1 LDAKDEVD
9 TSDEDEQAARG
20 MRRAVRRPEEGDEVS
35 GDEVANCPEQAKGT
49 GKKGYDG
56 EGNLEAATESGF

>member
-1 LDAKDEVD
+1 
-9 TSDEDEQAARG
+9 
-20 MRRAVRRPEEGDEVS
+20 MRRAVRRLEEGNEVS

-49 GKKGYDG
+49 GKKAYDG